1 MALDLDPIAT
11 RTRRLDRTAA
21 ILTAFVLAVLEMGP
35 AIAKKACGASDVEI
49 AMISMG
55 QSAGMLLTFLTAHL
69 AARHAHVT
77 LVFWPEVLARCV
89 LIMTFFIQPGFALAW
104 VAILAFAQMLQLMTM
119 PARVT
124 VYRHNYPQ
132 SLRGRI
138 VSRNRQLQLLTTT
151 LLALMLSESL
161 EWCLGEGALFRLLG
175 ESPVDVVPM
184 IRFLVPLMASVGIL
198 GSSIFRA
205 IPEAE
210 APGGSQDN
218 GAPVARTSIVETFRH
233 FGRVWKQDARFRRY
247 EIYFCIFGF
256 ANIMSIPLV
265 QIHSIDALGADYR
278 DMALINVVL
287 VQGAVAL
294 TMPFWGKMLDRH
306 SPLKLRGVLNLFIA
320 AEYLGLMLAPTI
332 GWVFLGRILRGVA
345 VSGGSLVWMLGSL
358 HFADRREDVPIY
370 LGIHSCLTGM
380 RWLAAPFLGVF
391 LKSHFGDDAR
401 PVFLLS
407 SIVIVVTAVLMLRD
421 ARREARED

>member
-1 MALDLDPIAT
+1 MEQGDEDERNGSFGQFP
-11 RTRRLDRTAA
+11 DR
-21 ILTAFVLAVLEMGP
+21 G
-35 AIAKKACGASDVEI
+35 G
-49 AMISMG
+49 
-55 QSAGMLLTFLTAHL
+55 
-69 AARHAHVT
+69 
-77 LVFWPEVLARCV
+77 
-89 LIMTFFIQPGFALAW
+89 
-104 VAILAFAQMLQLMTM
+104 
-119 PARVT
+119 
-124 VYRHNYPQ
+124 
-132 SLRGRI
+132 
-138 VSRNRQLQLLTTT
+138 
-151 LLALMLSESL
+151 
-161 EWCLGEGALFRLLG
+161 CLGK
-175 ESPVDVVPM
+175 VDEM
-184 IRFLVPLMASVGIL
+184 T
-198 GSSIFRA
+198 
-205 IPEAE
+205 
-210 APGGSQDN
+210 DN
-218 GAPVARTSIVETFRH
+218 L
-233 FGRVWKQDARFRRY
+233 W
-247 EIYFCIFGF
+247 
-256 ANIMSIPLV
+256 
-265 QIHSIDALGADYR
+265 IDALGADYR

-294 TMPFWGKMLDRH
+294 TMPFWGKMLARH

-407 SIVIVVTAVLMLRD
+407 SIVIVVTAVLMLCD